1 MVDYISRI
9 QHLRDSL
16 ANENLQGAI
25 ISQPENRRYISGFTG
40 SSGLCI
46 ISEKNALLSTDSRYT
61 EQAAK
66 QSPEF
71 SIFQTIGNFD
81 KWLPNV
87 LDNLPRGS
95 NLGIEF
101 EHVTHGTFNRFKA
114 VADDM
119 NITLKPMNGI
129 LEKQRNIK
137 DEDEKQWLKK
147 AIEITDASI
156 EKLMGTIHTGM
167 TEKDV
172 SWEIEQNMRNLGA
185 EGIAFDLIVASGP
198 NGAMAHHFPSDQKI
212 EAGVP
217 IVIDIGAKFNGYHA
231 DLTRSFTLGKP
242 DKRFNEI
249 FDIVLTAQETAIAT
263 IQSGITGEKADSLA
277 RAIIEDAG
285 FGENFGHSLGHG
297 VGLAVHEY
305 PRLAQSAEEI
315 LEDGMIFTVEPGIY
329 LSGWG
334 GIRIEDVV
342 ELKDGRCWP
351 LSQASKIREV

>member
-1 MVDYISRI
+1 MVDYSKRI
-9 QHLRDSL
+9 KYLRDSVL
-16 ANENLQGAI
+16 KEELHGII

-40 SSGLCI
+40 SSGICI
-46 ISEKNALLSTDSRYT
+46 ILEKAAILATDSRYT
-61 EQAAK
+61 EQAAN
-66 QSPEF
+66 QCPEL
-71 SIFQTIGNFD
+71 SVFQTTGSFD
-81 KWLPNV
+81 KWLPELLN
-87 LDNLPRGS
+87 NLPAGS
-95 NLGIEF
+95 NLGIES
-101 EHVTHGTFNRFKA
+101 EHVTYGTFNRFKT
-114 VADDM
+114 VTDDLG
-119 NITLKPMNGI
+119 ITLKPVND
-129 LEKQRNIK
+129 LLVQQRNIK

-156 EKLMGTIHTGM
+156 EKLMGTINTSM

-172 SWEIEQNMRNLGA
+172 SWEIEKNMRDLGA

-198 NGAMAHHFPSDQKI
+198 NGAMAHHFPSEKQI
-212 EAGVP
+212 EQGVP

-231 DLTRSFTLGKP
+231 DLTRTFTIGSA
-242 DKRFNEI
+242 DKRFHEI

-263 IQSGITGEKADSLA
+263 IQSGITGDKADSIA

-305 PRLAQSAEEI
+305 PRLAKSAEET
-315 LEDGMIFTVEPGIY
+315 LKDGMIFTVEPGIY

-342 ELKDGRCWP
+342 ELKDGHCSP
-351 LSQASKIREV
+351 LSRASKIREI